1 MFQNVVALK
10 RNPYFDSIEGG
21 FLVEIFFPSIR
32 IDLGGNNFFFKSN
45 RIEIDLRDLRRE
57 KAANAGAAVRGK
69 DSSFRP
75 ARIV

>member
-10 RNPYFDSIEGG
+10 RNPYFDSIE
-21 FLVEIFFPSIR
+21 IFFSSIR

-45 RIEIDLRDLRRE
+45 RIEIDLRDLRHE

-69 DSSFRP
+69 DGSFRP